1 MLDGSGVTDAS
12 PVDHPVA
19 RVIDRLA
26 HLLPAQ
32 GPISIFI
39 HHNPLHAFEHLTFE
53 EAVEQAGERLG
64 RQPYLSE
71 SRYREKLASGR
82 ILAGD
87 VEALLIEEL
96 GPRAADEVAGTGSR
110 LDLWR
115 AVVLHGIPE
124 ATGCELSWILE
135 ETEALSRFRTDV
147 PAGARSLSGALSEL
161 DDRTVEERK
170 AVDRLWNACVDA
182 ANRAGQSNLP
192 AIDTPVRHR
201 DWLQAVHG
209 LDTDAWIHPPLIR
222 FLAGYLDQGLAH
234 WAMPGRH
241 RGIHG

>member
-1 MLDGSGVTDAS
+1 MIDGTGATETS
-12 PVDHPVA
+12 PADHPVA

-39 HHNPLHAFEHLTFE
+39 HHNTLHAFENLRFE

-64 RQPYLSE
+64 REPFLSE

-87 VEALLIEEL
+87 IEALLIEQL
-96 GPRAADEVAGTGSR
+96 GPRADDEVAGTGPR

-124 ATGCELSWILE
+124 AIGQELSWILE

-147 PAGARSLSGALSEL
+147 RPAP
-161 DDRTVEERK
+161 D
-170 AVDRLWNACVDA
+170 
-182 ANRAGQSNLP
+182 
-192 AIDTPVRHR
+192 
-201 DWLQAVHG
+201 
-209 LDTDAWIHPPLIR
+209 
-222 FLAGYLDQGLAH
+222 
-234 WAMPGRH
+234 PGRG
-241 RGIHG
+241 R